1 MLLNKYLFVVGP
13 TCAGKNDFA
22 YELSKFFDIEII
34 NADSIQVYKQ
44 LRILSNRPT
53 DEELKIAPH
62 HLYGHINN
70 QEYSVNHWI
79 NDVQKVLVNIS
90 NRGKTPV
97 FVGGTGFY
105 IQALI
110 EGLSDTPEISQKSKQ
125 QAEDLF
131 YSKGTDHCLDILEK
145 YYKEKIF
152 PKDKQRL
159 INRLAFCLQ
168 YNDTLENNYGDKKP
182 ITPNPLVIQ
191 VTKPKKDLYELAESR
206 FHVMVKNGAVEE
218 ARALHESKKIS
229 KTLLKAH
236 GLPELLD
243 YVRHKQS
250 LDDAIYQGIQNT
262 KRYIKRQFT
271 WWNNQKF
278 SSLNLRINYKK
289 SFPKDSIENISIY
302 LNK

>member
-1 MLLNKYLFVVGP
+1 MNKYLFVVGP

-79 NDVQKVLVNIS
+79 SEVQKVLENIS
-90 NRGKTPV
+90 NRGKIPV

-110 EGLSDTPEISQKSKQ
+110 EGLSQTPEINQKSKQ

-131 YSKGTDHCLDILEK
+131 YSKGTDYCLDILEK
-145 YYKEKIF
+145 YYKKKNF

-159 INRLAFCLQ
+159 INRLAFSLQ
-168 YNDTLENNYGDKKP
+168 YNDTLENNYGDKTP

-206 FHVMVKNGAVEE
+206 FHKMVKNGAIEE
-218 ARALHESKKIS
+218 VRALHESKKIS

-236 GLPELLD
+236 GLPELLA
-243 YVRHKQS
+243 YVRRKES

>member
-1 MLLNKYLFVVGP
+1 LNKPIFIVGP
-13 TCAGKNDFA
+13 TCSGKNDFA
-22 YELSKFFDIEII
+22 YDLSNYFDIEII

-44 LRILSNRPT
+44 LKILSNRPN
-53 DEELKIAPH
+53 DRELKIAPH

-70 QEYSVNHWI
+70 KEYSVNHWI
-79 NDVQKVLVNIS
+79 SDVEQSLLNIKRR
-90 NRGKTPV
+90 NKIPV

-110 EGLSDTPEISQKSKQ
+110 EGLSEMPEISKSFKKE
-125 QAEDLF
+125 AEDLF
-131 YSKGTDHCLDILEK
+131 YQKGPDYCLDILEK
-145 YYKEKIF
+145 YYKERIF

-159 INRLAFCLQ
+159 INRLAFCLE
-168 YNDTLENNYGDKKP
+168 YNDIMENNYGKKKP

-191 VTKPKKDLYELAESR
+191 VTKPKKDLYDMAESR
-206 FHVMVKNGAVEE
+206 FHRMISAGALEEVKS
-218 ARALHESKKIS
+218 LHENKKIS

-236 GLPELLD
+236 GLPELLAC
-243 YVRHKQS
+243 VRNKMS
-250 LDDAIYQGIQNT
+250 LDDAIYDGIQNT

-278 SSLNLRINYKK
+278 SKLNLRINYKK

-302 LNK
+302 LNQ

>member
-1 MLLNKYLFVVGP
+1 MNKYLFVVGP

-79 NDVQKVLVNIS
+79 SEVQKVLENIS
-90 NRGKTPV
+90 NRGKIPV

-110 EGLSDTPEISQKSKQ
+110 EGLSQTPEINQKSKQ

-131 YSKGTDHCLDILEK
+131 YSKGTDYCLDILEK

-159 INRLAFCLQ
+159 INRLAFSLQ
-168 YNDTLENNYGDKKP
+168 YNDTLENNYGDKTP

-206 FHVMVKNGAVEE
+206 FHKMVKNGAIEE
-218 ARALHESKKIS
+218 VRALHESKKIS

-236 GLPELLD
+236 GLPELLA
-243 YVRHKQS
+243 YVRRKES

>member
-1 MLLNKYLFVVGP
+1 MNKPIFIVGP
-13 TCAGKNDFA
+13 TCSGKNDFA
-22 YELSKFFDIEII
+22 YDLSNYFDIEII

-44 LRILSNRPT
+44 LKILSNRPN
-53 DEELKIAPH
+53 DRELKIAPH

-70 QEYSVNHWI
+70 KEYSVNHWI
-79 NDVQKVLVNIS
+79 SDVEQSLLNIKRR
-90 NRGKTPV
+90 NKIPV

-110 EGLSDTPEISQKSKQ
+110 EGLSEMPEISKSFKKE
-125 QAEDLF
+125 AEDLF
-131 YSKGTDHCLDILEK
+131 YQKGPDYCLDILEK
-145 YYKEKIF
+145 YYKERIF
-152 PKDKQRL
+152 PKDRQRL
-159 INRLAFCLQ
+159 INRLAFCLE
-168 YNDTLENNYGDKKP
+168 YNDIMENNYGKKKP

-191 VTKPKKDLYELAESR
+191 VTKPKKDLYDMAESR
-206 FHVMVKNGAVEE
+206 FHKMISAGALEEVKS
-218 ARALHESKKIS
+218 LHENKKIS

-236 GLPELLD
+236 GLPELLAC
-243 YVRHKQS
+243 VRNKMS
-250 LDDAIYQGIQNT
+250 LDDAIYDGIQNT

-278 SSLNLRINYKK
+278 SKLNLRINYKK

>member
-1 MLLNKYLFVVGP
+1 MNKPIFIVGP
-13 TCAGKNDFA
+13 TCSGKNDFA
-22 YELSKFFDIEII
+22 YDLSNYFDIEII

-44 LRILSNRPT
+44 LKILSNRPN
-53 DEELKIAPH
+53 DRELKIAPH

-70 QEYSVNHWI
+70 KEYSVNHWI
-79 NDVQKVLVNIS
+79 SDVEQSLLNIKRR
-90 NRGKTPV
+90 NKIPV

-110 EGLSDTPEISQKSKQ
+110 EGLSEMPDISKSFKKE
-125 QAEDLF
+125 AEDLF
-131 YSKGTDHCLDILEK
+131 YQKGPDYCLDVLEK
-145 YYKEKIF
+145 YYKERIF

-159 INRLAFCLQ
+159 INRLAFCLE
-168 YNDTLENNYGDKKP
+168 YNDIMENNYGKKKP

-191 VTKPKKDLYELAESR
+191 VTKPKKDLYDMAESR
-206 FHVMVKNGAVEE
+206 FHKMISAGALEEVKS
-218 ARALHESKKIS
+218 LHENKKIS

-236 GLPELLD
+236 GLPELLAC
-243 YVRHKQS
+243 VRNKMS
-250 LDDAIYQGIQNT
+250 LDDAIYDGIHNT

-278 SSLNLRINYKK
+278 SKLNLRINYKK

-302 LNK
+302 LNQ